1 MTDDA
6 SPENL
11 RKFLESDDPA
21 LVRMGLSL
29 AKGAGVPEDL
39 YETIIKLSILAPEE
53 EIQKAAQS
61 LVNLDESD
69 MLTLFGIDLVI
80 AFCWVTVKPEEGNR
94 EAAKDLVDGIGIQNI
109 PESRGWLESLENWD
123 DSDML
128 SLLAI
133 ILEKLKQTERIGPV
147 ISRIVEIGG
156 SEATDL
162 LLSELSL
169 TEVGEKYWEAE
180 DIIEGLGKIGDE
192 KALNDLDSRFRDEC
206 EYITAFYIENTI
218 PTPNTVNGPRYKG
231 GYLGFVCYET
241 ASAIADI
248 GGNKAKE
255 ILLSYVMLHEPW
267 WASYVAVRKL
277 ESLGWKPENE
287 DEKIA
292 YLIAK
297 HDWNGCKEMGEVAII
312 KAIES
317 LVDPIYVL
325 EGNWVSREI
334 VEAVNSFGKEK
345 VVEIL
350 KGITNSWDRG
360 GDYSIETL
368 ESMIQDYAGRF
379 Q

>member
-1 MTDDA
+1 MTEDT

-21 LVRMGLSL
+21 LVRMGISL

-53 EIQKAAQS
+53 EIQKAALS
-61 LVNLDESD
+61 LVNL
-69 MLTLFGIDLVI
+69 
-80 AFCWVTVKPEEGNR
+80 
-94 EAAKDLVDGIGIQNI
+94 
-109 PESRGWLESLENWD
+109 D

-218 PTPNTVNGPRYKG
+218 PTPNTVNG
-231 GYLGFVCYET
+231 
-241 ASAIADI
+241 
-248 GGNKAKE
+248 
-255 ILLSYVMLHEPW
+255 
-267 WASYVAVRKL
+267 
-277 ESLGWKPENE
+277 
-287 DEKIA
+287 
-292 YLIAK
+292 
-297 HDWNGCKEMGEVAII
+297 
-312 KAIES
+312 
-317 LVDPIYVL
+317 LVT
-325 EGNWVSREI
+325 
-334 VEAVNSFGKEK
+334 K
-345 VVEIL
+345 VV
-350 KGITNSWDRG
+350 T
-360 GDYSIETL
+360 
-368 ESMIQDYAGRF
+368 
-379 Q
+379 